1 MHGQITFHK
10 IGCVPPIPFVPDSRY
25 NAPRFG
31 LNLQAVKARATM
43 AVDKI
48 TDGIVVSMAYVLTV
62 DGEEVGRADANE
74 PLEYLHGAENIVP
87 GLEAALE
94 GKTVGTKLS
103 VTLPPEEAYGDYD
116 DDEIDE
122 FDLEDIPGGAN
133 LEEGMIVEVED
144 DDGFVYV
151 GTVMEIT
158 EDTIVVDFNPPL
170 AGKTLTFDV
179 EVLGLRQAEKEEL
192 EHGHPHSL
200 DEFYDDEDDHDHA

>member
-1 MHGQITFHK
+1 
-10 IGCVPPIPFVPDSRY
+10 
-25 NAPRFG
+25 
-31 LNLQAVKARATM
+31 M

-48 TDGIVVSMAYVLTV
+48 TDGVVVSLAYVLTV

-94 GKTVGTKLS
+94 GKTVGDKLNI
-103 VTLPPEEAYGDYD
+103 TLPPEEAYGDYD

-158 EDTIVVDFNPPL
+158 EDSIMVDFNPPL

-179 EVLGLRQAEKEEL
+179 EVLSLRPAEQEEL
-192 EHGHPHSL
+192 DHGHPHSL
-200 DEFYDDEDDHDHA
+200 DEFYDDEDHDHE